1 MNSKNWEDYGIK
13 TVKELRDREE
23 LIASFFL
30 CSAFVEHYCKTR
42 LFAFLTSHRP
52 VELIKVKD
60 KRTKEWR
67 KASIWG
73 KMKKIIWNP
82 RMSQSAII
90 DIGLLVGAWNKELYD
105 QLKRFNSERNDLV
118 HKYENLLQILEKD
131 EQKVR
136 SSIKLGLSLLNDI
149 KRGCVDCRKG

>member
-1 MNSKNWEDYGIK
+1 MNNENWEDYAIK

-42 LFAFLTSHRP
+42 LFHFLTAHRP
-52 VELIKVKD
+52 VELIRVKD

-90 DIGLLVGAWNKELYD
+90 DIGLLICAWNKELYD
-105 QLKRFNSERNDLV
+105 QLRKFNSERNDLV

-131 EQKVR
+131 EEKVR
-136 SSIKLGLSLLNDI
+136 SSIELGLSLLNDI
-149 KRGCVDCRKG
+149 KRGYINHKKG